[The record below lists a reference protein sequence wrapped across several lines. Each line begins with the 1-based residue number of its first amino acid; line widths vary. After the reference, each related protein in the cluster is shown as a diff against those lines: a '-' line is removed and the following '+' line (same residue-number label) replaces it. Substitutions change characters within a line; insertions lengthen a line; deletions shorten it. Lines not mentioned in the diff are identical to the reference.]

1 MKKRKII
8 SFLGLNLLGISLLI
22 SISFIIILIFIIF
35 KNGFKVLSWEFFT
48 QPPKEFMTKGGIF
61 PAIIGTFY
69 LTFLSIIV
77 ASPIGILTGIFLTE
91 HSKDNWFLSFVK
103 IAIGTLAG
111 IPSIIFGLFGLAI
124 FVVFFKF
131 GVSILSG
138 GLTLAIMILPTIIKT
153 TEEAIKAVPYS
164 FREAAYAMGAKKS
177 ETILKV
183 VIPVA
188 FPSILTGIIVSIG
201 RAAGETAPILFTATT
216 FFSRTLPKSI
226 FDETMALP
234 YHIYALMTEG
244 TSSKIQTPIAY
255 GTALVL
261 LLLVFVMNGLAIFIR
276 YKMRRGKKW

>member
-8 SFLGLNLLGISLLI
+8 SFLGLNSLRISILI
-22 SISFIIILIFIIF
+22 SVSFIFILIFILF
-35 KNGFKVLSWEFFT
+35 KNGIKVLSWEFIT
-48 QPPKEFMTKGGIF
+48 QPPRESMTKGGIF

-69 LTFLSIIV
+69 LTLLSIIV

-91 HSKDNWFLSFVK
+91 YSKNNWFLNFVK
-103 IAIGTLAG
+103 ITIGTLSG
-111 IPSIIFGLFGLAI
+111 IPSIIFGLFGLAV
-124 FVVFFKF
+124 FVVFFRF

-138 GLTLAIMILPTIIKT
+138 GLTLAIMILPTIIKS
-153 TEEAIKAVPYS
+153 TEEAIKSVPYS

-183 VIPVA
+183 VLPVA
-188 FPSILTGIIVSIG
+188 FPGILTGIIVSVG
-201 RAAGETAPILFTATT
+201 RAAGETAPILFTAAT
-216 FFSRTLPKSI
+216 FFSRKLPKSI

-244 TSSKIQTPIAY
+244 THAKLQVPIAY

-261 LLLVFVMNGLAIFIR
+261 LLLVFFMNGLAIYVR
-276 YKMRRGKKW
+276 YRIRRGKKW